1 MNTPVTRAHGHE
13 HRMNI
18 VVLDGYTLNPG
29 DNPWTAV
36 EAQGTM
42 TVYDRTP
49 GDQIVARARGAQIIL
64 TNKTPLT
71 RDTLEQLPDLRFIGV
86 MATGYNVVDIAC
98 ARERGI
104 PVSNVPVYGTDA
116 VAEYVFALTLDFLRA
131 PRRHADLVRAG
142 EWAAA
147 GDFSFWRSPLAELAG
162 RTMGIVG
169 FGRIGRRVGELA
181 AAFKM
186 RVLAHDTFHGNPPQY
201 EFAWSEIDN
210 LFASSDVVTLH
221 CNQTP
226 ENTGMVN
233 RTLLARMKPGALLIN
248 TARGGLVHEQ
258 DLADALASG
267 TPAAAALDVVSV
279 EPIRTDNPLFT
290 APNAMITPHIAW
302 AAVEARRR
310 LMATVAENIA
320 AYQAGSPINVVNA
333 AP

>member
-1 MNTPVTRAHGHE
+1 MH
-13 HRMNI
+13 I
-18 VVLDGYTLNPG
+18 VALDGYTLNPG

-36 EAQGTM
+36 EQLGTL
-42 TVYDRTP
+42 TVHDRTP
-49 GDQIVARARGAQIIL
+49 ADQIVARARGAQIVL

-71 RDTLEQLPDLRFIGV
+71 RATLEQLPDLRFIGIL
-86 MATGYNVVDIAC
+86 ATGYNVVDIAC

-116 VAEYVFALTLDFLRA
+116 VAEFVFALALDFLRA
-131 PRRHADLVRAG
+131 PRQHAVLVQAG

-162 RTMGIVG
+162 KTMGIVG

-186 RVLAHDTFHGNPPQY
+186 HVLAHDTYHGDPPQY
-201 EFAWSEIDN
+201 SFAWSGIDE
-210 LFASSDVVTLH
+210 LFTASDIVTLH

-233 RTLLARMKPGALLIN
+233 RALLGRMKPRALLIN
-248 TARGGLVHEQ
+248 TARGGLVNEA
-258 DLADALASG
+258 DLAEALAAG
-267 TPAAAALDVVSV
+267 TPAAAALDVVSA
-279 EPIRTDNPLFT
+279 EPIRTDNPLFA

-310 LMATVAENIA
+310 LMATTAENIA
-320 AYQAGSPINVVNA
+320 AFRAGSPINVVNA
-333 AP
+333 AS

>member
-1 MNTPVTRAHGHE
+1 MT
-13 HRMNI
+13 I

-36 EAQGTM
+36 EQLGAV
-42 TVYDRTP
+42 TVYDRTAA
-49 GDQIVARARGAQIIL
+49 DEIVARARGAQIIL

-71 RDTLEQLPDLRFIGV
+71 RETLEQLPDLRFIAV
-86 MATGYNVVDIAC
+86 LATGYNVVDIAC

-116 VAEYVFALTLDFLRA
+116 VAEFVFALALTHFRA
-131 PRRHADLVRAG
+131 PQRHAELVRAG

-147 GDFSFWRSPLAELAG
+147 GDFSFWRSPLVELAG
-162 RTMGIVG
+162 KTMGIVG

-186 RVLAHDTFHGNPPQY
+186 HVLAHDTYHGNAPAY
-201 EFAWSEIDN
+201 SFAWSEIDE
-210 LFASSDVVTLH
+210 LFAASDVVTLH

-248 TARGGLVHEQ
+248 TARGGLVNEA
-258 DLADALASG
+258 DLAEALAAG
-267 TPAAAALDVVSV
+267 RPAAAALDVLSV
-279 EPIRTDNPLFT
+279 EPVRPENPLFT
-290 APNAMITPHIAW
+290 SPQALITPHIAW

-310 LMATVAENIA
+310 LMATTAENIA
-320 AYQAGSPINVVNA
+320 AFQAGTPINVVNA
-333 AP
+333 AS